1 MNSNLEEGGTW
12 NKQRIDDRHS
22 TVLYV
27 VSKYSSKMHTS
38 TPVTHSS
45 LDTYYDIMLYEI

>member
-27 VSKYSSKMHTS
+27 VSKYTS

-45 LDTYYDIMLYEI
+45 LDTYYDMLYEI